1 MAYKT
6 EERIAQK
13 YVLPDGKIVRIMTSR
28 KFNPVKVGM
37 KEDGV
42 LYVNDLRLVFL
53 DLNFAARGFKID
65 SVASPKEYI
74 SSMGEHFPGVYLF
87 DLLLK
92 VPDLV
97 PVFPLGCSIIFLGS
111 RAVTHSEVEVV
122 RPEEIKEI
130 KKSRM
135 VSLLG
140 GLFGD
145 KEKKHE
151 KPIVAATATKVEVG
165 FFALKN
171 SDGAIVPD
179 FVPEERF
186 VRLVLSRERESEGLK
201 DVNDDYFI
209 FEARL

>member
-13 YVLPDGKIVRIMTSR
+13 YVMQDGKIVRIMTSR
-28 KFNPVKVGM
+28 KFDPVKVGM
-37 KEDGV
+37 KEDGF

-65 SVASPKEYI
+65 SVASLKEYI
-74 SSMGEHFPGVYLF
+74 SSMGGHFPGVYLF

-97 PVFPLGCSIIFLGS
+97 PFFPLDCSIVFLGS
-111 RAVTHSEVEVV
+111 RAVIHSEVELV

-151 KPIVAATATKVEVG
+151 KPIVAGGKVEVG

-201 DVNDDYFI
+201 DVSDDYFI
-209 FEARL
+209 FEARP

>member
-1 MAYKT
+1 VAYKT

-13 YVLPDGKIVRIMTSR
+13 YVMQDGKIVRIMTSR
-28 KFNPVKVGM
+28 KFDPVKVGM
-37 KEDGV
+37 KEDGF

-65 SVASPKEYI
+65 SVASLKEYI
-74 SSMGEHFPGVYLF
+74 SSMGGHFPGVYLF

-97 PVFPLGCSIIFLGS
+97 PFFPLDCSIVFLGS
-111 RAVTHSEVEVV
+111 RAVIHSEVELV

-151 KPIVAATATKVEVG
+151 KPIVAGGKVEVG

-201 DVNDDYFI
+201 DVSDDYFI
-209 FEARL
+209 FEARP